1 MPLNSHINDIDTG
14 AKGVLFVVATP
25 IGNQKD
31 ITIRA
36 LEILAQV
43 DLVAAEDTRKTGSFL
58 LFHSIKTNLISYHE
72 YNEKKRTPLLISKI
86 KSGLSVALVS
96 NAGTPSLSDPG
107 YHLITEAISNKIK
120 VVPIPGASAAITAL
134 SASGIPGGSFVF
146 IGFLPRNKSKRKK
159 ILKELL
165 KEKKIMVFYESPRR
179 IIFFLEEIYGVMG
192 DRYSVLSRE
201 MTKIHEEFIR
211 GELSE
216 IIIILKAR
224 SSIKGEFTILV
235 SGCACE
241 ESVDIEKISKEI
253 KNRLKETDSKVLNI
267 AKEISKK
274 YNVKKSMVYDMA
286 LKIKDTRI

>member
-14 AKGVLFVVATP
+14 ILFVVATP
-25 IGNQKD
+25 IGNKKD
-31 ITIRA
+31 ITVRA
-36 LEILAQV
+36 LETLTHV
-43 DLVAAEDTRKTGSFL
+43 DLVAAEDTRKTGRFLSF
-58 LFHSIKTNLISYHE
+58 HNIKANLISYHE
-72 YNEKKRTPLLISKI
+72 YNEKKRTPFLISKI

-107 YHLITEAISNKIK
+107 YHLITEAISNEIK
-120 VVPIPGASAAITAL
+120 VVPIPGASAAIAAL

-146 IGFLPRNKSKRKK
+146 IGFLSRNKSKRKK

-165 KEKKIMVFYESPRR
+165 EEKRIMVFYESPRR
-179 IIFFLEEIYGVMG
+179 IITFLEEIYGVMG

-216 IIIILKAR
+216 IITILKAR
-224 SSIKGEFTILV
+224 SSVKGEFTILV
-235 SGCACE
+235 SGSACKE
-241 ESVDIEKISKEI
+241 DINIENISREI
-253 KNRLKETDSKVLNI
+253 KNRLEKTDSGVLNI

-274 YNVKKSMVYDMA
+274 YNVKKSMIYDMA
-286 LKIKDTRI
+286 LKIKNTRI